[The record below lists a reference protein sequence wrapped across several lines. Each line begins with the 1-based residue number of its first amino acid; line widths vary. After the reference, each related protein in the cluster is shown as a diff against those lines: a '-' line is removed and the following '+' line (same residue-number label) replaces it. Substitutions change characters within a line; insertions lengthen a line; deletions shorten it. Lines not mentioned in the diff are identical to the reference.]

1 VTWLKVV
8 ILGVVQGLTEFLP
21 VSSSGHLV
29 LARRLLGV
37 TPPAGASG
45 VLWEVVLHMGTLV
58 AVVVVLRRE
67 VCQVLTG
74 LVRGLLACRRGVRA
88 ALREEPG
95 FALALLIAMGSIP
108 AGVVGVVFKDALEA
122 LFEKPTVVAG
132 ALLVTGT
139 ILFAT
144 RYAPKHVGDGRVGWL
159 SAVIVGCAQAVAIL
173 PGISRSGA
181 TISAGLFAGLE
192 RAEAARF
199 SFLLSIPAVGGAGLL
214 ELRHL
219 DALPAESLAPFLA
232 GGVVSAVVGLAALV
246 LLLRVVEAGKLHHF
260 AYYCWGVGAGALAW
274 LLVGG

>member
-1 VTWLKVV
+1 VW
-8 ILGVVQGLTEFLP
+8 Q
-21 VSSSGHLV
+21 
-29 LARRLLGV
+29 
-37 TPPAGASG
+37 
-45 VLWEVVLHMGTLV
+45 
-58 AVVVVLRRE
+58 VLR
-67 VCQVLTG
+67 G
-74 LVRGLLACRRGVRA
+74 LACGLPACRRGVRA

-95 FALALLIAMGSIP
+95 FALALLIVLGSVP
-108 AGVVGVVFKDALEA
+108 AGVVGVAFKDALEA

-144 RYAPKHVGDGRVGWL
+144 RYAPKQVGDGRVNWL

-173 PGISRSGA
+173 PGISRSGS

-214 ELRHL
+214 ELRGL
-219 DALPAESLAPFLA
+219 DALPTESLAPFLA

-246 LLLRVVEAGKLHHF
+246 LLLRVVKAGKLHHF

-274 LLVGG
+274 LLVLG